1 LLAALLDAAPTGPT
15 VVIPPPASL
24 REIGRVRSSVCAS
37 IVAHANTA
45 IATTLA
51 NDQTIA
57 ASIKQL
63 RSVDLESNEMY
74 RSRGLDQLNATG
86 SKMRRA
92 AIDAQGEV
100 DRLLG
105 IAKETADPLRQAEL
119 RNFADS
125 LADAITRQKK
135 AGVDLQRFVT
145 IIEGR
150 SAGLDVGTTFQGF
163 ERIDDG
169 NFRASHFNQTAREAA
184 ADFVER
190 LPKIAEAES
199 HAADHTVG
207 AVNGCQ

>member
-1 LLAALLDAAPTGPT
+1 MLAATLDAAPASPT

-24 REIGRVRSSVCAS
+24 REIGRVRASVCAS
-37 IVAHANTA
+37 IVAHANMA
-45 IATTLA
+45 IVTTLA
-51 NDQTIA
+51 NDQTMA
-57 ASIKQL
+57 TSIKQL

-86 SKMRRA
+86 SKIRRA
-92 AIDAQGEV
+92 AIDSQAEV
-100 DRLLG
+100 DRLRG

-125 LADAITRQKK
+125 LADAINRQKK

-150 SAGLDVGTTFQGF
+150 SAGLDVGTSFQGF

-169 NFRASHFNQTAREAA
+169 NFRANHFNQTAREAA
-184 ADFVER
+184 ADFVDR